1 MPAIPTRAASLPAS
15 LQPSQDRT
23 SITSPLQG
31 RDTSIAVH
39 KQLISE
45 SSGEQQS
52 RGKHPNEED
61 DRNYSLTIC
70 TRMSILDTPLTLC
83 TALAV
88 ALHSQTPPAHSA
100 PCSTPP
106 LQHRMSTMVKY
117 QQNTFNWQRTDSTSN
132 MHLVINSFDRCSAA
146 ESLHGTC
153 VTFKGRGTVRDA
165 GTAQTMGCMEIN
177 Y

>member
-45 SSGEQQS
+45 SRGEQQS

-61 DRNYSLTIC
+61 DRNYSLTVC

-83 TALAV
+83 TASAV
-88 ALHSQTPPAHSA
+88 AFHSQTPPAHSA

-177 Y
+177 F